1 MKQTMTIQNTQQKI
15 AIISGVGA
23 VWAPALYRQFIKAN
37 YLVAGLSQ
45 TGYSK
50 DILNKSNS
58 STIIFR

>member
-45 TGYSK
+45 TGYQK
-50 DILNKSNS
+50 
-58 STIIFR
+58 IF